1 MKVATF
7 QECLVFKKWAA
18 GQPWPLG
25 RIVHMLYPVQPSL
38 ISCHSDLPPGLVQKR
53 VPLLQSCLRSPHH
66 PAVVHSGL
74 CLYSSLGQEHDLSPL
89 LCLAEQFLSFKVQID
104 LPLTPQ
110 GDLFTL
116 YLYFQSICLI
126 AFRVLT
132 MPETYQAFSTYRMM
146 GVNELLKKTEFQ
158 KLQYTVNMIHKNT
171 VS

>member
-1 MKVATF
+1 MH
-7 QECLVFKKWAA
+7 W
-18 GQPWPLG
+18 
-25 RIVHMLYPVQPSL
+25 
-38 ISCHSDLPPGLVQKR
+38 
-53 VPLLQSCLRSPHH
+53 
-66 PAVVHSGL
+66 GL

-89 LCLAEQFLSFKVQID
+89 LCLAEQFLSFKVQVD
-104 LPLTPQ
+104 LSLTPQ

-132 MPETYQAFSTYRMM
+132 MPETYQAFSTYRIM